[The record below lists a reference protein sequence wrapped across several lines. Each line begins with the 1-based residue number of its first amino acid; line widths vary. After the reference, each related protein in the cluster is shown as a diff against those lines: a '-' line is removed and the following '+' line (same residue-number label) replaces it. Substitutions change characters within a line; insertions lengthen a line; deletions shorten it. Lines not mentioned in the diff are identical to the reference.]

1 MKNYKKFATRW
12 KKELCSHH
20 NIKLRYRWVKTA
32 DCGKT
37 IQIEQYRSRYLA
49 NSNSNQIAMKTI
61 WKFIKF
67 ATGYQKTVSLYL
79 FSRKITSF
87 KFAQKVQ
94 KILVPS
100 VTTLL
105 PVSINFNFHALNC
118 ITKLKSVSFQ
128 QKKLH
133 VNIFFH
139 CCTIINQKTL
149 LVWTSYDFCAI
160 SSPRPIRIVLV
171 KMTS

>member
-32 DCGKT
+32 DYGKT

-49 NSNSNQIAMKTI
+49 NSNSNQIAMKTR
-61 WKFIKF
+61 WKFIKL
-67 ATGYQKTVSLYL
+67 ATCYQKNCITFYL

-105 PVSINFNFHALNC
+105 PVSINSNFHALNC
-118 ITKLKSVSFQ
+118 ITKLKSISFQ
-128 QKKLH
+128 QK
-133 VNIFFH
+133 NCMSISFF
-139 CCTIINQKTL
+139 IVVQSSIKKTL
-149 LVWTSYDFCAI
+149 LF
-160 SSPRPIRIVLV
+160 
-171 KMTS
+171 

>member
-1 MKNYKKFATRW
+1 MKVHKICYMLPKNCITF
-12 KKELCSHH
+12 
-20 NIKLRYRWVKTA
+20 
-32 DCGKT
+32 
-37 IQIEQYRSRYLA
+37 
-49 NSNSNQIAMKTI
+49 
-61 WKFIKF
+61 
-67 ATGYQKTVSLYL
+67 YL

-128 QKKLH
+128 QKKTACQYLFSLLYNH
-133 VNIFFH
+133 QSKNPFGLNIIWFLRDQLSSTNQNRPSEDDVIITH
-139 CCTIINQKTL
+139 SDWLTTID
-149 LVWTSYDFCAI
+149 V
-160 SSPRPIRIVLV
+160 PRGCPRIVDFS
-171 KMTS
+171 TN